1 MELRMVID
9 FQLNI
14 TGSIPKLEKRRSHL
28 TLGFTLA
35 NKSLLTSRKRN
46 QVICLFP
53 PAAQLPAWHSHKA
66 PATLTSPKQIPD
78 WISLLPQHYGFDKV
92 PMTPARHICK
102 NPSTVYSSTQMKDV
116 KCRSERMTVPWHRTA
131 QLPPDSLTVLLDA
144 RGKLLQMQWICS
156 ADLMLRTKTSL
167 NSG

>member
-14 TGSIPKLEKRRSHL
+14 TGSIPKLESTAEQKRCSHL

-78 WISLLPQHYGFDKV
+78 WISLLPQHCGFDKV
-92 PMTPARHICK
+92 PMTLARHICK
-102 NPSTVYSSTQMKDV
+102 NPSSVFLDTNEKCKVQIRENDCALAQNSTASSGFT
-116 KCRSERMTVPWHRTA
+116 
-131 QLPPDSLTVLLDA
+131 DSA
-144 RGKLLQMQWICS
+144 AWCSGEALLQMHWICS
-156 ADLMLRTKTSL
+156 ADLMLKF
-167 NSG
+167 